1 MELTIN
7 DVMFPLRI
15 FAEQADCKDMP
26 KVRLVFASPRDKAQ
40 FEATLRLGMT
50 PVDTLNPA
58 NKPQQGRYEFC
69 GISTVLLTE
78 DR

>member
-7 DVMFPLRI
+7 DVMFSLRI

-26 KVRLVFASPRDKAQ
+26 KMRLVFSSPHDRAR
-40 FEATLRLGMT
+40 FEATMRLGMT
-50 PVDTLNPA
+50 PADTLNPA
-58 NKPQQGRYEFC
+58 NEPHRGRYEFC